1 MLIYTVGYCAWTSRK
16 DITLVFLD
24 ILVQTLQFE
33 SLWIPIFHTK
43 PKSFCLDVSGDI
55 HPKETAAGHFHT
67 GCCSK
72 RQWSPRRHC
81 RWPNHGGIC
90 SNSAV
95 QFTND
100 YPAST
105 GTPKTPF
112 VFSFLHFQPG
122 CVNTTEVDIK
132 KSSRMRN
139 PHKTRKVNR
148 CVSCGLAEVSTF
160 NTSISKNPPP
170 CHEHTSPW
178 DSTLIIPF
186 LGRCKQHIPLLIRS
200 QWQTNVHPT
209 RVCPGE
215 PVNLL
220 GCLIEHGWES
230 TYTGESSTQYGWQLF
245 HDYIDGFPSV
255 NFPSLGTLTSP

>member
-1 MLIYTVGYCAWTSRK
+1 MGCWYTLWDTVYGHQERTTHYSSWTSLFR
-16 DITLVFLD
+16 LF
-24 ILVQTLQFE
+24 
-33 SLWIPIFHTK
+33 SLSHYGYLLPIPSPCPFALM
-43 PKSFCLDVSGDI
+43 SLEVVWGSGDI
-55 HPKETAAGHFHT
+55 WEKETAAGHFHT

-72 RQWSPRRHC
+72 RQWSARRHY

-90 SNSAV
+90 SNSAE

-100 YPAST
+100 YSAST

-112 VFSFLHFQPG
+112 VFLFLHFQPG

-160 NTSISKNPPP
+160 NTSISKNPSQ
-170 CHEHTSPW
+170 CCKHTSPW

-186 LGRCKQHIPLLIRS
+186 LGRCKQHLPLFVRS
-200 QWQTNVHPT
+200 QWQTKVHST
-209 RVCPGE
+209 SVCPGE
-215 PVNLL
+215 PNNLL
-220 GCLIEHGWES
+220 GCLTEHG
-230 TYTGESSTQYGWQLF
+230 
-245 HDYIDGFPSV
+245 
-255 NFPSLGTLTSP
+255 